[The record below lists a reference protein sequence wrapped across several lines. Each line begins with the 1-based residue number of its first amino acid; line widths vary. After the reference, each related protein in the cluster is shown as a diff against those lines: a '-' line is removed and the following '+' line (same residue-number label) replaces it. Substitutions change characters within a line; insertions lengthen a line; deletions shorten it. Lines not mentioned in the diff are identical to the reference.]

1 MKKLIIPITCLLL
14 ISCNNKN
21 KSISEDEQKFDYTDV
36 SERSIKWEQ
45 LFEPKDK
52 FYYAYIYST
61 TCPHCNDIKQE
72 VIYKS
77 INNEESIYFIE
88 YTKDIPVGTNIN
100 DYIGQSNYI
109 NVGLIGVPTLM
120 EISDHVITNI
130 FVGSKEIIK
139 TLYKCIEE

>member
-1 MKKLIIPITCLLL
+1 MKKLIIPIACLLL

-21 KSISEDEQKFDYTDV
+21 KSISEEEQKYDYADV

-52 FYYAYIYST
+52 FYYAYIYSI

>member
-14 ISCNNKN
+14 IGCNNKN
-21 KSISEDEQKFDYTDV
+21 KSISEEEKKFDYVDV

-45 LFEPKDK
+45 LFEPKDE
-52 FYYAYIYST
+52 FYYTYVYST
-61 TCPHCNDIKQE
+61 TCPHCNDIKQK

-77 INNEESIYFIE
+77 INNEENIYFIE
-88 YTKDIPVGTNIN
+88 YTKDIPIGTNIF
-100 DYIGQSNYI
+100 DYIGQSNYE

>member
-1 MKKLIIPITCLLL
+1 MKKLILPMTCLLL
-14 ISCNNKN
+14 ISCNNKA
-21 KSISEDEQKFDYTDV
+21 KSISEDEIKYDYVDV

-45 LFEPKDK
+45 LFEPEDES
-52 FYYAYIYST
+52 YYTYVYST
-61 TCPHCNDIKQE
+61 TCPHCNEIKQK

-77 INNEESIYFIE
+77 ISNEENIYFIE
-88 YTKDIPVGTNIN
+88 YTNDIPIGTNIY
-100 DYIGQSNYI
+100 DYIGQNNYE

-120 EISDHVITNI
+120 EISNHVITNI

>member
-21 KSISEDEQKFDYTDV
+21 KSISEEEKIFDYADV

-72 VIYKS
+72 VINKS

-88 YTKDIPVGTNIN
+88 YTKDIPVGTNIS

>member
-21 KSISEDEQKFDYTDV
+21 KSISEEEQKFDYADV

-52 FYYAYIYST
+52 FYYAYIYSK
-61 TCPHCNDIKQE
+61 TCPHCNDIKEE